1 MLQRDERTLR
11 FELNRQ
17 GQVRK
22 QSTTKESRMNQFTL
36 PTRSLDPCSIGPLT
50 CGPINCE
57 AATHDDE
64 NITLFS
70 AAARK
75 GRMNGSFRGP
85 IPRSSTMVSN
95 TSLSPLDQLK
105 ERVSDFQ
112 SRGWLSQQ
120 EHRKYMA
127 LLDTAPPSGGREA
140 GMIDHVQKELIKE
153 LDLLEDKMTGGT
165 ASFAKQIRKEVL
177 TPKLGAIARSNSE
190 QQHKPLGNVTNQL
203 PKSQIIVEA
212 SDLAHKL
219 SKESIQDLF
228 VETCFY
234 ARLGFVQPPC
244 CLQCT
249 YMESQKDAT
258 PDPDCNRWVVW
269 RRDAR
274 HVLHPETLEENTI
287 FVQCHAARD
296 LLAGKVV
303 DGHKWEGS
311 KKVLL
316 FPPLRKTF
324 LA

>member
-1 MLQRDERTLR
+1 
-11 FELNRQ
+11 
-17 GQVRK
+17 
-22 QSTTKESRMNQFTL
+22 MNQFTL

-50 CGPINCE
+50 CGPLNCE
-57 AATHDDE
+57 AVTHDDE

-85 IPRSSTMVSN
+85 IPRSNTLLSS

-127 LLDTAPPSGGREA
+127 LLDTAPPTGQA
-140 GMIDHVQKELIKE
+140 GITEYVQKELIKE
-153 LDLLEDKMTGGT
+153 LDQLEDKMTGGT

-177 TPKLGAIARSNSE
+177 TPKRGTTSRNNSE
-190 QQHKPLGNVTNQL
+190 QQNGSQPLGNVTNHL
-203 PKSQIIVEA
+203 SKSNVIAEA
-212 SDLAHKL
+212 NDLAQKL

-249 YMESQKDAT
+249 YMESQKDAS
-258 PDPDCNRWVVW
+258 PDPDCSRGVVW

-296 LLAGKVV
+296 LIAGKVV
-303 DGHKWEGS
+303 DGHKWDGT
-311 KKVLL
+311 KKVLR
-316 FPPLRKTF
+316 FPPPRKTF

>member
-1 MLQRDERTLR
+1 
-11 FELNRQ
+11 
-17 GQVRK
+17 
-22 QSTTKESRMNQFTL
+22 MNQFKL
-36 PTRSLDPCSIGPLT
+36 PSRSLDPCSIGPLT

-57 AATHDDE
+57 DATHDDE

-85 IPRSSTMVSN
+85 IPRSNTILSS

-127 LLDTAPPSGGREA
+127 LLDTAPPMGEFGT
-140 GMIDHVQKELIKE
+140 IDHVQKELIKE
-153 LDLLEDKMTGGT
+153 LDLLEDKMTGET

-177 TPKLGAIARSNSE
+177 TPKRGVAARNSVE
-190 QQHKPLGNVTNQL
+190 QQQNASQPLANVTNQL
-203 PKSQIIVEA
+203 RKSQIIVEA
-212 SDLAHKL
+212 SDLAQKL

-249 YMESQKDAT
+249 YMESQKDT
-258 PDPDCNRWVVW
+258 SPDPDCNRWVVW

-303 DGHKWEGS
+303 DGHKWDGS
-311 KKVLL
+311 KKVLQ
-316 FPPLRKTF
+316 FPPSSRKAF
-324 LA
+324 LS

>member
-1 MLQRDERTLR
+1 
-11 FELNRQ
+11 
-17 GQVRK
+17 
-22 QSTTKESRMNQFTL
+22 MNQFTL

-57 AATHDDE
+57 AATQDDE
-64 NITLFS
+64 NVTLFS

-75 GRMNGSFRGP
+75 GRMAGSFRGP
-85 IPRSSTMVSN
+85 IPRSNTILSSTS
-95 TSLSPLDQLK
+95 SSPLDQLK

-127 LLDTAPPSGGREA
+127 LLDTAPTIGGRET
-140 GMIDHVQKELIKE
+140 GSTDYVQKELIKE
-153 LDLLEDKMTGGT
+153 LDQLEDKMTGGT

-177 TPKLGAIARSNSE
+177 TPKRGASVRNNFE
-190 QQHKPLGNVTNQL
+190 QQQNGAKPLANVTNQVR
-203 PKSQIIVEA
+203 KSQIIVEA
-212 SDLAHKL
+212 SDLAQKL
-219 SKESIQDLF
+219 TKESIQDLF

-249 YMESQKDAT
+249 YMESQKDAN
-258 PDPDCNRWVVW
+258 PDHECNRWVVW

-274 HVLHPETLEENTI
+274 HVLHPETLEENTL

-296 LLAGKVV
+296 LIAGKVV
-303 DGHKWEGS
+303 DGHKWDGS

-316 FPPLRKTF
+316 FPQPRKTF